1 MASSLINSQ
10 KLLIVCGNRINN
22 ADYLALYAL
31 TSVLTTTGK
40 QVTIAKTKP
49 LPEKF
54 VLPTTISQ
62 IAKVEPRKYTLSFP
76 KGNTAVKDVQW
87 QQDDAAISLEISLQS
102 GSISDLPQISTS
114 GSDYDTVLYYG
125 VSAYDEVVEVF
136 SDFPAFVSEARQVS
150 FNQIMSVP
158 QAETEI
164 IGAQAPMSNGELV
177 YTMFG
182 EQIQTPDLTTKL
194 LASIVAG
201 TGRFKHDTV
210 TPNSFH
216 ICAELVTKGGD
227 IKQANALLDQ
237 LFGNEA
243 KGDAKGSPDT
253 KPGAKPEDKTEAKV
267 ENKSENKPEAPTAQ
281 PDTAASQPAPAA
293 TQPTSA
299 NPAPAAEAMEPAPVA
314 PVAPVT
320 QPANHAANSETVS
333 D

>member
-31 TSVLTTTGK
+31 TSVFTTTGK

-54 VLPTTISQ
+54 VLPTTIAQ

-87 QQDDAAISLEISLQS
+87 QQDESAINLEISLQS
-102 GSISDLPQISTS
+102 GSINDLPQISTS

-125 VSAYDEVVEVF
+125 VTAYDEVVEVF

-194 LASIVAG
+194 LASIIAG
-201 TGRFKHDTV
+201 TGRFKHDSV
-210 TPNSFH
+210 TPQTFH
-216 ICAELVTKGGD
+216 ICAELVAKGGD
-227 IKQANALLDQ
+227 TKQANALLDQ
-237 LFGNEA
+237 LFGNEV
-243 KGDAKGSPDT
+243 KGDAKGGSES
-253 KPGAKPEDKTEAKV
+253 KPGAKPET
-267 ENKSENKPEAPTAQ
+267 KPETKAETPAFQPQTPT
-281 PDTAASQPAPAA
+281 SQPAPKAA
-293 TQPTSA
+293 EPASPELISTNTEPAIEVPELTSA
-299 NPAPAAEAMEPAPVA
+299 K
-314 PVAPVT
+314 PVT
-320 QPANHAANSETVS
+320 RQDPEAANSETLS
-333 D
+333 A